1 MITNTSKIYTSNV
14 SANSVLTG
22 AISTLACN
30 VSNIYSSII
39 TTGDINVDDI
49 TVIENGRFRM
59 KAGSNYGELKANST
73 KFNISCS
80 NALYLSLAHNKKE
93 NSNIFDNR
101 IDLNVSTNISGEL
114 NVSIIPTSSI
124 APDLVTT
131 TSILTINMS
140 ADNMSVSNMSVF
152 K

>member
-49 TVIENGRFRM
+49 TVIDNERFRM
-59 KAGSNYGELKANST
+59 KAGSNYGELKTNSAN
-73 KFNISCS
+73 FNISCS
-80 NALYLSLAHNKKE
+80 NALYLSLSNNNKEKKY
-93 NSNIFDNR
+93 I
-101 IDLNVSTNISGEL
+101 
-114 NVSIIPTSSI
+114 
-124 APDLVTT
+124 
-131 TSILTINMS
+131 
-140 ADNMSVSNMSVF
+140 
-152 K
+152 